1 MDVNNNPD
9 NPVIGVRSFGGNP
22 ELVAKMGVAYTKGL
36 QETGVAATAKHFPG
50 HGDTAVDSHLG
61 LPEVPH
67 DIERLKEVE
76 LYPFQKAMDAGIDAI
91 MTAHVTFP
99 KIDDTKVIS
108 KKDGTE
114 IALPATLSEKVLTG
128 LMREEMGF
136 EGVVITDALN
146 MNAIQDH
153 FGPVDAVIRS
163 INAGTDI
170 ALMPVGLEKVANG
183 IYDAID
189 SGEIPMDTINDSVKR
204 ILTLKLNRG
213 IIQSENPTSLDEKI
227 TKAEQVVG
235 SEAHKQV
242 EEKAT
247 EQSIT
252 LVQNDNVLPLELDKD
267 EEVVVVGNSFSEELA
282 EQVKKHHENTTLIKS
297 SSSALTDEQKDL
309 VENADQVILGTY
321 TYNVSTRAAEHPQMQ
336 LMHEVMNT
344 TDGDVIGVGIRNP
357 YDIMAYPEVDAFIA
371 QYGFRAASF
380 QATVETIFGENDPS
394 GELPVAIPD
403 QDGGTL
409 FPYGTGLSYGDRNDE
424 DEEENE
430 EEQDKS
436 FQLGVEE
443 LLDEEKALIDGKKV
457 GLITNPTG
465 VDQELNSI
473 VDILNNDEDVDLTAL
488 YGPEHGVRGSAQAGE
503 YVDFYTDEQTGL
515 PVYSLYGKTRKPTP
529 EMLEDIDVLLFDIQ
543 DVGTRFYT
551 YIYTMAYAMEA
562 AQENDIPFIVL
573 DRPNPIGGDKVEG
586 PVLDPDFKSFVGNY
600 PIPLRHGMTVGE
612 LAKLFNNEY
621 DIGADLTVVEMDGY
635 DRSMDYNDTDM
646 SFVAPS
652 PNMPTV
658 DTAYVYPGAALIE
671 GTNVS
676 EGRGTTR
683 PFELIGAPFINST
696 ELAAAMNKLD
706 LPGVRFRASSFTP
719 AFSKHAGE
727 LTHGVSCM

>member
-1 MDVNNNPD
+1 M
-9 NPVIGVRSFGGNP
+9 
-22 ELVAKMGVAYTKGL
+22 E
-36 QETGVAATAKHFPG
+36 
-50 HGDTAVDSHLG
+50 
-61 LPEVPH
+61 
-67 DIERLKEVE
+67 
-76 LYPFQKAMDAGIDAI
+76 
-91 MTAHVTFP
+91 
-99 KIDDTKVIS
+99 
-108 KKDGTE
+108 
-114 IALPATLSEKVLTG
+114 
-128 LMREEMGF
+128 
-136 EGVVITDALN
+136 
-146 MNAIQDH
+146 
-153 FGPVDAVIRS
+153 
-163 INAGTDI
+163 
-170 ALMPVGLEKVANG
+170 
-183 IYDAID
+183 
-189 SGEIPMDTINDSVKR
+189 R

-213 IIQSENPTSLDEKI
+213 IIKSENPTPVDEKI
-227 TKAEQVVG
+227 EKAKQVVG
-235 SEAHKQV
+235 SETHKQV
-242 EEKAT
+242 EEKAAERST
-247 EQSIT
+247 T
-252 LVQNDNVLPLELDKD
+252 LVKNDNVLPLELDEDK
-267 EEVVVVGNSFSEELA
+267 ELVVIGNSFSEELA
-282 EQVKKHHENTTLIKS
+282 DQVKQHHENTTLIKS
-297 SSSALTDEQKDL
+297 SSGSLTDEQKEL
-309 VENADQVILGTY
+309 VEEADKVIVGTY
-321 TYNVSTRAAEHPQMQ
+321 TYNVSTRADDHPQMQ
-336 LMHEVMNT
+336 LMHDVMNT
-344 TDGDVIGVGIRNP
+344 TDGDVIGIGIRNP

-371 QYGFRAASF
+371 QYGFRAASIE
-380 QATVETIFGENDPS
+380 ATAETLFGENDPS

-409 FPYGTGLSYGDRNDE
+409 FPFGTGLSYGDHGDEDENE

-430 EEQDKS
+430 EEHDGS

-443 LLDEEKALIDGKKV
+443 LLDEEKALIEGKKV

-473 VDILNNDEDVDLTAL
+473 VDLLYNDKDVDLTAL

-529 EMLEDIDVLLFDIQ
+529 EMLEDIDVLMFDIQ

-573 DRPNPIGGDKVEG
+573 DRPNPIGGEKVEG
-586 PVLDPDFKSFVGNY
+586 PVLDTDYKSFVGNY

-706 LPGVRFRASSFTP
+706 LPGVRFRAASFTP

-727 LTHGVSCM
+727 LTHGVQLHVMDREKFNPVVTGVHLVKTIHDMYPADFQFREENSSGISFFDYLIGNGWVREGIENGQSVSSMQKIWEKELKGFKNIREQYLLYK